1 MYLNTE
7 GKSIKKSVKIVV
19 VVFGALLLIVSIA
32 YVALQSKYVQTAV
45 ISKVTQSVSEKTG
58 TQISIR
64 RVNISFFRKIIVSD
78 VYFADNQNDTL
89 FFVNKVVVDIDSL
102 SFKQRKI
109 TFGEILFK
117 KPVINVDKTDSAY
130 NFDFLLDLL
139 PSAKTEAS
147 NSAWAFNV
155 KGLAIE
161 NGQVE
166 YNENGLSVDIQKL
179 TMLRDVN
186 LKITSLKI
194 LPENGICVN
203 VDKLSFNTGSSLI
216 LKDFAAHVDYRQ
228 NELMVTG
235 VKTHTNH
242 SQFLSDSIKVNF
254 SNYLETGC
262 KNDIVLDAQINNL
275 DFGFGDI
282 AFLLDLFDGYD
293 FRTVLEGRLHGSI
306 NDMHCRDFKL
316 SIGDFTKLY
325 GNIYLNGLPNLKS
338 TYIFFDLNESYANLW
353 EIRNLNLPPK
363 IKVAIN
369 NMPNFFNNLGEF
381 SYSGNFTGF
390 IDDFVAYG
398 TAYSNL
404 GKISTDISF
413 KPQSSGKLTINGQL
427 NAENLKVGN
436 IFNNEILNEL
446 SLSGSV
452 DGIIDKQSNF
462 NLIFNGLV
470 QSVDVNN
477 YRFNN
482 IDLDGVLSNEQFIGM
497 FSVNDQYLKMNFNGK
512 LDMAPQLPV
521 FEFVADVG
529 HIDLDALNIFNNPG
543 AKASALIDANFEGD
557 KIDNVKGQL
566 TLKNLKYK
574 NNIDE
579 LEISKATLYNNP
591 GADYSIIRFRSDLI
605 DGDITGH
612 YNFTNIYSSIIQFY
626 KHYLPSSVVKKVEL
640 DSDVNHFDYIIQ
652 LKNIEP
658 ILRLINP
665 DYYLEPNITLS
676 GYYYPAINDVLLE
689 TFVPFTRIENK
700 VIEQLSLKL
709 TANKQQLLCETKCDK
724 IRLNEQLN
732 LYNLGIASQA
742 KNDSIKVDINWNNQ
756 KSQDNYSGNIST
768 LTHFVKNELLTPIVN
783 ISIEPSKIVI
793 ADSVW
798 NIEKSLLK
806 IDSSAIVFNGVHM
819 YGNEQHIL
827 FEGGIARNETTVLN
841 INLANLDFGLVQPLM
856 GRNDFSG
863 KINAKVQLKDLYR
876 KFMLNLDLNIERFAY
891 KQGLLG
897 DLMLTSNWDNDINNL
912 ISTLSIVKNDKELLG
927 ASGII
932 DPLNS
937 KIDLGLTFDNTP
949 VTVLEIFMP
958 STFNQFHGAVKG
970 NVHLYG
976 NLNHLMMDGM
986 LTPVE
991 ETGLGLKYLNT
1002 VYSFTDPV
1010 FFSNDSIIFSNL
1022 SFFDQYN
1029 NIAVLNGSI
1038 SHQTFN
1044 KLKFNMAVE
1053 TNNLLVLNTTSE
1065 HNEYFYGK
1073 GFAKGNVIIKGDMNE
1088 TTIGGDIRTEKGTSI
1103 NIPFETSENAVKYD
1117 FIEFI
1122 NVAHEEAS
1130 NKTYNVVTSGL
1141 NMDFDVEITPEAKVQ
1156 LIFNSQIG
1164 DVIRG
1169 VGNGNLKVKI
1179 DKNFNLKL
1187 YGNYIIEQGDYLFTL
1202 QNVINKRFS
1211 IQRGSSIEWVGD
1223 PYDAIIDIAAVYGLK
1238 TTLKDLIVNTYE
1250 DIDLSRRVQ
1259 VDCIIKLTESLTQP
1273 RIDFSIDLP
1282 TSEERVKDQVSQ
1294 LIVTS
1299 EDINKQVISLLM
1311 LGRFYTPE
1319 YFAGRPTTEA
1329 GVDLVGATASDLI
1342 SNQLSN
1348 WLSQITDWVDFG
1360 FKWRPGND
1368 ISSSQV
1374 EVALSTQIL
1383 NDRVSINGNVA
1394 NNINNNGSA
1403 DNNNF
1408 LGDFDVK
1415 VKLTE
1420 NGRLQLKAYHHS
1432 NDINYIIDPYTQGV
1446 GFTYS
1451 DEFNSFDQLLKRYKE
1466 GINRRFR
1473 KLFKKK

>member
-1 MYLNTE
+1 M
-7 GKSIKKSVKIVV
+7 
-19 VVFGALLLIVSIA
+19 LLIVSIA
-32 YVALQSKYVQTAV
+32 YVALQSKYVQTAL
-45 ISKVTQSVSEKTG
+45 ISKITQSVSEKTG
-58 TQISIR
+58 TEISIK
-64 RVNISFFRKIIVSD
+64 RVNVTFFRKIIVSE
-78 VYFADNQNDTL
+78 VYLSDKQNDTL
-89 FFVNKVVVDIDSL
+89 FYINKVIADIDSL
-102 SFKQRKI
+102 SFKQKKI
-109 TFGEILFK
+109 TFGEIQFK
-117 KPVINVDKTDSAY
+117 NPIINIEKSDSSY
-130 NFDFLLDLL
+130 NFDFLLNLL
-139 PSAKTEAS
+139 PPAKPDST
-147 NSAWAFNV
+147 NTVWAFNV
-155 KGLAIE
+155 KGIAIE
-161 NGQVE
+161 NGQLH
-166 YNENGLSVDIQKL
+166 YSQQGLTENINQL
-179 TMLRDVN
+179 
-186 LKITSLKI
+186 LKISNLGLRVSAFKI

-203 VDKLSFNTGSSLI
+203 VDKLSFNTSSTLHVT
-216 LKDFAAHVDYRQ
+216 DFAAHVDYRQ
-228 NELMVTG
+228 NELMVRRLN
-235 VKTHTNH
+235 THTKH

-254 SNYLETGC
+254 GNYHKTGNT
-262 KNDIVLDAQINNL
+262 NDIVFDAQVNNL

-282 AFLLDLFDGYD
+282 AFMLDIFEGYD
-293 FRTVLEGRLHGSI
+293 FRAVLEGRVYGSF

-316 SIGDFTKLY
+316 SVGDFTKLN
-325 GNIYLNGLPNLKS
+325 GNFYLNGLPDFKS
-338 TYIFFDLNESYANLW
+338 TYIFFDLNESYANLM

-363 IKVAIN
+363 IKKAVD
-369 NMPNFFNNLGEF
+369 NMPGFLNNLGEF
-381 SYSGNFTGF
+381 SYKGNFTGF

-404 GKISTDISF
+404 GKVSTDISF
-413 KPQSSGKLTINGQL
+413 KPQNSGKLTINGQL
-427 NAENLKVGN
+427 NAENLKVGD
-436 IFNNEILNEL
+436 IFDNDILNEL

-452 DGIIDKQSNF
+452 DGTIDKQTNF
-462 NLIFNGLV
+462 DLIFNGLV

-477 YRFNN
+477 YRFSN

-512 LDMAPQLPV
+512 LDLMPQLPV
-521 FEFVADVG
+521 FEFVANVE
-529 HIDLDALNIFNNPG
+529 HVDLDALNIFNNPG
-543 AKASALIDANFEGD
+543 AVASAIIDANFEGD

-566 TLKNLKYK
+566 SLTNLKYK

-579 LEISKATLYNNP
+579 LEISKATLFNNP
-591 GADYSIIRFRSDLI
+591 GPDYSVIRFRSDLI

-612 YNFTNIYSSIIQFY
+612 YNFANIYSSLLQFY
-626 KHYLPSSVVKKVEL
+626 KYYLPSSVVKNVEL
-640 DSDVNHFDYIIQ
+640 ASDVNHFDYIFQ

-658 ILRLINP
+658 ILRLISP
-665 DYYLEPNITLS
+665 DYYLEPNVTLS
-676 GYYYPAINDVLLE
+676 GYYHPSQYDILLE
-689 TFVPFTRIENK
+689 TFVSSASIGNK
-700 VIEQLSLKL
+700 GVDQLSLKL
-709 TANKQQLLCETKCDK
+709 TADKQHLLCETKLEK
-724 IRLNEQLN
+724 LKLNEQFN
-732 LYNLGIASQA
+732 LYNLEIASQA
-742 KNDSIKVDINWNNQ
+742 QSDSLKVDLYWNNQ
-756 KSQDNYSGNIST
+756 KSKNNYSGSIST
-768 LTHFVKNELLTPIVN
+768 LTHFDQNKLLAPIINVN
-783 ISIEPSKIVI
+783 IEPSVIVI

-798 NIEKSLLK
+798 NIENGFLI
-806 IDSSAIVFNGVHM
+806 IDSTSVAFNRIHM
-819 YGNEQHIL
+819 FGNDQHIYI
-827 FEGGIARNETTVLN
+827 EGGIAQNETAALD
-841 INLANLDFGLVQPLM
+841 INLFNLDFGLIQPLM

-863 KINAKVQLKDLYR
+863 KINAKAQLKDLYR
-876 KFMLNLDLNIERFAY
+876 KFMLNLDMNIDSFAY
-891 KQGLLG
+891 QDGLLG
-897 DLMLTSNWDNDINNL
+897 DLKLTSFWDSDSNNL
-912 ISTLSIVKNDKELLG
+912 VSNLSIVNNNKELVV

-932 DPLNS
+932 DPINSQLN
-937 KIDLGLTFDNTP
+937 LGLLFDHTP
-949 VTVLEIFMP
+949 VSVLDLFMP

-976 NLNHLMMDGM
+976 NLSHLMMDGM

-991 ETGLGLKYLNT
+991 ETGLGLTFLNT

-1010 FFSNDSIIFSNL
+1010 YFRNDSIIFSNL
-1022 SFFDQYN
+1022 IFFDQYKN
-1029 NIAVLNGSI
+1029 TAILNGSI
-1038 SHQTFN
+1038 SHHTFN
-1044 KLKFNMAVE
+1044 NMKFNMAIE

-1073 GFAKGNVIIKGDMNE
+1073 GFAKGNVVIKGDMKE
-1088 TTIGGDIRTEKGTSI
+1088 TLIGGDIRTEKGTSI

-1122 NVAHEEAS
+1122 NIVEEETDSRA
-1130 NKTYNVVTSGL
+1130 YNVVTSGL

-1164 DVIRG
+1164 DIIRG
-1169 VGNGNLKVKI
+1169 EGNGNLKVKI
-1179 DKNFNLKL
+1179 DKNFNINL

-1238 TTLKDLIVNTYE
+1238 TTLKELIVNTYE
-1250 DIDLSRRVQ
+1250 DIDLTRRVQ

-1282 TSEERVKDQVSQ
+1282 TSEERIKDQVNQ

-1299 EDINKQVISLLM
+1299 EDVNKQVISLLM

-1368 ISSSQV
+1368 ISDSQV

-1394 NNINNNGSA
+1394 NNINSNGST

-1432 NDINYIIDPYTQGV
+1432 NDINYIIDPFTQGI

-1451 DEFNSFDQLLKRYKE
+1451 DEFNSFDQLLKRYKQ
-1466 GINRRFR
+1466 GISRRFR